1 MISRFQ
7 PDWKTG
13 CPGFP
18 GRPEQSV
25 FYGMGDDRP
34 AARPVY

>member
-18 GRPEQSV
+18 GQPKQSV
-25 FYGMGDDRP
+25 FCGMEDDGF